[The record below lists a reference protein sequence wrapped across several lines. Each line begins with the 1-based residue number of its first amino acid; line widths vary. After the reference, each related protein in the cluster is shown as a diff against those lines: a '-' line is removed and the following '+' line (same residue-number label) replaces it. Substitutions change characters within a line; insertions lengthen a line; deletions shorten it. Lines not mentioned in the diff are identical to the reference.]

1 MQRRTVLKAVGA
13 VPIAV
18 STISL
23 TSCIK
28 EDKVG
33 SKPTRFSVSY
43 EGGNFNDSEVAKS
56 IADLKASGQILE
68 TAPVRVTMIDR
79 QGKTWGAPRTVILVQ
94 GTATSFA
101 AGETL
106 HAAKAG
112 WADRLKKLN
121 IQGRPLDEDLAGC
134 IVEVPGAYGP
144 NWPVKA

>member
-1 MQRRTVLKAVGA
+1 MQRRTVLKAMGA
-13 VPIAV
+13 VPIA

-23 TSCIK
+23 SSCAP
-28 EDKVG
+28 DTVG
-33 SKPTRFSVSY
+33 SKPTRFSVTF
-43 EGGNFNDSEVAKS
+43 EGGTFNDSEVAES
-56 IADLKASGQILE
+56 IAKLKASGQIPE

-79 QGKTWGAPRTVILVQ
+79 QGNTWGSPRTVILVQ

-121 IQGRPLDEDLAGC
+121 IKGRPLDEDLAGC